1 MNLHGWQA
9 LVREADMALKTHNL
23 TECIGTLVETDAAS
37 LISGA
42 ASAEIA
48 ELVQQRG
55 VLVLRGCAMDDEQ
68 QLAFTRT
75 LGPVLDE
82 KSGEVYK
89 VTYDPRE
96 SPNLWF
102 YTPGNF
108 FWHIDRTDSDVPP
121 FVSMLNAKRLPATG
135 GDTEFANTYAAYAA
149 LPEADKALI
158 EDLKVIHKV
167 EASFRFV
174 PNLSDEQVAA
184 FRAHEPKQH
193 PLVWRHRDGRKSLIT
208 STSGAGIV
216 GMGEAE
222 GEALLRRMM
231 DWATQPR
238 FVYRHQWQLGDIVM
252 WDNTGTMHKAQPYA
266 EDSGRLLHRTT
277 VLGDEP
283 FNSRRELAAV

>member
-1 MNLHGWQA
+1 MP
-9 LVREADMALKTHNL
+9 LKTTDL
-23 TECIGTLVETDAAS
+23 TPCIGSLVETNVET
-37 LISGA
+37 LVSGA
-42 ASAEIA
+42 GSPEIC
-48 ELVQQRG
+48 ELVQKRG
-55 VLVLRGCAMDDEQ
+55 VLVIRGLDMDDAQ
-68 QLAFTRT
+68 QLDFTRT

-96 SPNLWF
+96 SPKHYF

-121 FVSMLNAKRLPATG
+121 FVSMLNAKCLSDIG
-135 GDTEFANTYAAYAA
+135 GDTHFANTYAAYSA
-149 LPEADKALI
+149 LPEADKMLI
-158 EDLKVIHKV
+158 ENLKVVHKV

-174 PNLSDEQVAA
+174 PDLSEKQIAA
-184 FRAHEPKQH
+184 FRAHEPKVH

-208 STSGAGIV
+208 STSAIEV
-216 GMGEAE
+216 IGMGQAD
-222 GEALLRRMM
+222 GEALLQRMM
-231 DWATQPR
+231 DWATQPK
-238 FVYRHQWQLGDIVM
+238 FVYVHRWQLGDIVM

-283 FNSRRELAAV
+283 FDTERELAA

>member
-1 MNLHGWQA
+1 
-9 LVREADMALKTHNL
+9 MALKTTNL
-23 TECIGTLVETDAAS
+23 TPCIGTMVETDIAT
-37 LISGA
+37 LVSGA
-42 ASAEIA
+42 ASPEIC
-48 ELVQQRG
+48 ELVQHRG
-55 VLVLRGCAMDDEQ
+55 VLVIRGLDMDDDQ

-96 SPNLWF
+96 SPNLYF

-121 FVSMLNAKRLPATG
+121 FVSMLNARRLPLVG
-135 GDTEFANTYAAYAA
+135 GDTEFANTYAAHEA
-149 LPEADKALI
+149 LPEAEKALI
-158 EDLKVIHKV
+158 ENLKVVHKV

-174 PNLSDEQVAA
+174 PNLSAEQIAA
-184 FRAHEPKQH
+184 FRAHEPKVH
-193 PLVWRHRDGRKSLIT
+193 PLVWHHRNGRKSLIT
-208 STSGAGIV
+208 STSGIEVV
-216 GMGEAE
+216 GMGQAE
-222 GEALLRRMM
+222 GQALLQRMM
-231 DWATQPR
+231 DWATQPQ
-238 FVYRHQWQLGDIVM
+238 FVYRHLWQLGDVVL

-283 FNSRRELAAV
+283 FDPARELTA

>member
-1 MNLHGWQA
+1 
-9 LVREADMALKTHNL
+9 MALETRDL
-23 TECIGTLVETDAAS
+23 TACIGSRVETDLAT
-37 LISGA
+37 LTSGD
-42 ASAEIA
+42 ASAEIVD
-48 ELVQQRG
+48 LVQRCG
-55 VLVLRGCAMDDEQ
+55 VLVIRRLAMDDDQ

-96 SPNLWF
+96 SPKLYF

-121 FVSMLNAKRLPATG
+121 FVSMLNAKRLPQVG
-135 GDTEFANTYAAYAA
+135 GDTEFANTYAAYEA

-158 EDLKVIHKV
+158 ENLKVVHKV

-174 PNLSDEQVAA
+174 PGLTDEQLAA
-184 FRAHEPKQH
+184 FRAHEPKVH
-193 PLVWRHRDGRKSLIT
+193 PLVWRHRDARRSLIT
-208 STSGAGIV
+208 STSAAGIV
-216 GMGEAE
+216 GMGAAE
-222 GEALLRRMM
+222 GEALLQRMM
-231 DWATQPR
+231 DWATQPQ
-238 FVYRHQWQLGDIVM
+238 FVYLHQWQLGDIVM
-252 WDNTGTMHKAQPYA
+252 WDNTGTMHKARPYA

-283 FNSRRELAAV
+283 FDPEKQRVAA

>member
-1 MNLHGWQA
+1 MP
-9 LVREADMALKTHNL
+9 LKTNDL
-23 TECIGTLVETDAAS
+23 TPNIGTLVETDAAT
-37 LISGA
+37 LVSGA
-42 ASAEIA
+42 VSTEICA
-48 ELVQQRG
+48 LIQQRG
-55 VLVLRGCAMDDEQ
+55 VLVLRGCAMNDAE

-96 SPNLWF
+96 SPELWF

-121 FVSMLNAKRLPATG
+121 FLTMLNAKRLPDSG
-135 GDTEFANTYAAYAA
+135 GDTHFANTYAAYEA
-149 LPEADKALI
+149 LPDSDKTLI
-158 EDLKVIHKV
+158 DRLKVVHRV

-174 PNLSDEQVAA
+174 PDLSDEQRAA
-184 FRAHEPKQH
+184 FRAHGPKVH

-208 STSGAGIV
+208 STSSLEIV
-216 GMGEAE
+216 GMGQAE
-222 GEALLRRMM
+222 GEALLQRMM
-231 DWATQPR
+231 DWATQAR
-238 FVYRHQWQLGDIVM
+238 FVYVHKWQLGDIVM
-252 WDNTGTMHKAQPYA
+252 WDNTGTMHKARPYA

-283 FNSRRELAAV
+283 FDPERERAAA

>member
-1 MNLHGWQA
+1 
-9 LVREADMALKTHNL
+9 MALQTTNL
-23 TECIGTLVETDAAS
+23 TPCIGSLIETDVDTLV
-37 LISGA
+37 SGA

-48 ELVQQRG
+48 ELIQQRG
-55 VLVLRGCAMDDEQ
+55 VLVIRGLQMDDAQ

-89 VTYDPRE
+89 VTYDPEE
-96 SPNLWF
+96 SPLAL

-121 FVSMLNAKRLPATG
+121 FISMLNAKHLPPSG
-135 GDTEFANTYAAYAA
+135 GDTEFANTYAAWEA
-149 LPEADKALI
+149 LPESDKALI

-167 EASFRFV
+167 ESSFRFV
-174 PNLSDEQVAA
+174 PNLSEEQVTA
-184 FRAHEPKQH
+184 FRAHEPKAH
-193 PLVWRHRDGRKSLIT
+193 PLVWRHRNGRKSLIT
-208 STSGAGIV
+208 STSAAEIV
-216 GMGEAE
+216 GMDPSAS
-222 GEALLRRMM
+222 EALLQRMM
-231 DWATQPR
+231 DWATQPQ

-283 FNSRRELAAV
+283 FDPERQLAA

>member
-1 MNLHGWQA
+1 
-9 LVREADMALKTHNL
+9 MALKTTDL
-23 TECIGTLVETDAAS
+23 TPCIGTMVETDIAT
-37 LISGA
+37 LVSGA
-42 ASAEIA
+42 ASPEICK
-48 ELVQQRG
+48 LVQHRG
-55 VLVLRGCAMDDEQ
+55 VLVIRGLDMDDDQ

-96 SPNLWF
+96 SPKLYF

-121 FVSMLNAKRLPATG
+121 FVSMLNARRLPEVG
-135 GDTEFANTYAAYAA
+135 GDTEFANTYAAYEA
-149 LPEADKALI
+149 LPEAEKALI
-158 EDLKVIHKV
+158 ENLEVVHKV

-174 PNLSDEQVAA
+174 PNLSAEQIAA
-184 FRAHEPKQH
+184 FRAHEPKVH
-193 PLVWRHRDGRKSLIT
+193 PLVWHHRDGRKSLIT
-208 STSGAGIV
+208 STSGIEVV
-216 GMGEAE
+216 GMGQAE
-222 GEALLRRMM
+222 GEALLQRMM
-231 DWATQPR
+231 DWATQPQ
-238 FVYRHQWQLGDIVM
+238 FVYRHQWQLGDVVM

-283 FNSRRELAAV
+283 FDPARELAA

>member
-1 MNLHGWQA
+1 MP
-9 LVREADMALKTHNL
+9 LKTTDL
-23 TECIGTLVETDAAS
+23 TPNIGTLVETDTVT
-37 LISGA
+37 LVSGA
-42 ASAEIA
+42 AAAEICA
-48 ELVQQRG
+48 LIQRRG
-55 VLVLRGCAMDDEQ
+55 VLVLRGCPMDDAQ
-68 QLAFTRT
+68 QLDFTRT

-96 SPNLWF
+96 SPELYF

-121 FVSMLNAKRLPATG
+121 FVTMLNAKRLPHVG
-135 GDTEFANTYAAYAA
+135 GDTAFANTYAAYEA

-158 EDLKVIHKV
+158 DRLKVVHKV

-174 PNLSDEQVAA
+174 PDLSEEQRAA
-184 FRAHEPKQH
+184 FRAHEPKIH

-208 STSGAGIV
+208 STSGIEIV
-216 GMGEAE
+216 GMEQAA
-222 GEALLRRMM
+222 GEALLQRMM
-231 DWATQPR
+231 DWATQGR
-238 FVYRHQWQLGDIVM
+238 FVYVHKWQLGDIVM

-277 VLGDEP
+277 VIGDEP
-283 FNSRRELAAV
+283 FDVERELAII

>member
-1 MNLHGWQA
+1 MPI
-9 LVREADMALKTHNL
+9 KTTDL
-23 TECIGTLVETDAAS
+23 APCIGTLIETDAETLIGGSCAS
-37 LISGA
+37 
-42 ASAEIA
+42 EICD
-48 ELVQQRG
+48 LVQRRG
-55 VLVLRGCAMDDEQ
+55 VLVIRGLDLDDAQ

-96 SPNLWF
+96 SPKLYF

-121 FVSMLNAKRLPATG
+121 FVSMLNAKRLPEVG
-135 GDTEFANTYAAYAA
+135 GDTEFANTYAAYEA
-149 LPEADKALI
+149 LPAADKQLI
-158 EDLKVIHKV
+158 ERLQVVHKV

-174 PNLSDEQVAA
+174 PDLSEEQLAA
-184 FRAHEPKQH
+184 FRSHEPKVH

-208 STSGAGIV
+208 STSAAGIV
-216 GMGEAE
+216 GMGQAE
-222 GEALLRRMM
+222 GEALLQRMM
-231 DWATQPR
+231 DWATQPQ
-238 FVYRHQWQLGDIVM
+238 FVYVHRWQLGDIVM
-252 WDNTGTMHKAQPYA
+252 WDNTGTMHKARPYA

-283 FNSRRELAAV
+283 FDPEKERAAA

>member
-1 MNLHGWQA
+1 
-9 LVREADMALKTHNL
+9 MALKTTDL
-23 TECIGTLVETDAAS
+23 TPCIGSLVETDVAT
-37 LISGA
+37 LVSGA
-42 ASAEIA
+42 AAAEIC
-48 ELVQQRG
+48 ELVQHRG
-55 VLVLRGCAMDDEQ
+55 VLVIRGLDLDDDQ

-96 SPNLWF
+96 SPKLYF

-121 FVSMLNAKRLPATG
+121 FVSMLNARRLPLEG
-135 GDTEFANTYAAYAA
+135 GDTHFANTYAAYDA
-149 LPEADKALI
+149 LPEAEKALI
-158 EDLKVIHKV
+158 DGLRVIHKV

-174 PNLSDEQVAA
+174 PDLSDEQIAA
-184 FRAHEPKQH
+184 FRAHEPKEH
-193 PLVWRHRDGRKSLIT
+193 PLVWCHRDGRKSLIT
-208 STSGAGIV
+208 STSGIEVV
-216 GMGEAE
+216 GMGQAE
-222 GEALLRRMM
+222 GEALLQRMM

-238 FVYRHQWQLGDIVM
+238 FVYRHQWQLGDVVM

-283 FNSRRELAAV
+283 FDPQRALVA

>member
-1 MNLHGWQA
+1 
-9 LVREADMALKTHNL
+9 MALKTSDL
-23 TECIGTLVETDAAS
+23 TPKIGTLVETDAAT

-42 ASAEIA
+42 VSAEIC
-48 ELVQQRG
+48 ELVQSRG
-55 VLVLRGCAMDDEQ
+55 VLVLRGCAMDDYQ

-96 SPNLWF
+96 SPKLYF

-121 FVSMLNAKRLPATG
+121 FVSMLNAKRLPDVG
-135 GDTEFANTYAAYAA
+135 GDTLFANTYAAYEA
-149 LPEADKALI
+149 LPAADQALI
-158 EDLKVIHKV
+158 EHLKVVHKV

-174 PNLSDEQVAA
+174 PDLTEEQVAA
-184 FRAHEPKQH
+184 FRAHEPKVH
-193 PLVWRHRDGRKSLIT
+193 PLVWRHRNGRKSLIT
-208 STSGAGIV
+208 STSAAGIV
-216 GMGEAE
+216 GMEQAD
-222 GEALLRRMM
+222 GEALLQRMM
-231 DWATQPR
+231 DWATQPQ
-238 FVYRHQWQLGDIVM
+238 FVYVHQWQLGDVVM
-252 WDNTGTMHKAQPYA
+252 WDNTGTMHKARPYA

-283 FNSRRELAAV
+283 FDPERELAT

>member
-1 MNLHGWQA
+1 
-9 LVREADMALKTHNL
+9 MAIKTTDL
-23 TECIGTLVETDAAS
+23 TTCIGTLIEADIATLTSGSAAQD
-37 LISGA
+37 IC
-42 ASAEIA
+42 
-48 ELVQQRG
+48 ELVQNRG
-55 VLVLRGCAMDDEQ
+55 VLVIRGLDMDDAQ

-96 SPNLWF
+96 SPQLYF

-121 FVSMLNAKRLPATG
+121 FVSMLNARRLPEVG
-135 GDTEFANTYAAYAA
+135 GDTEFANTYAAYEA

-158 EDLKVIHKV
+158 ENLKVVHKV

-174 PNLSDEQVAA
+174 PNLTEKQIAA

-193 PLVWRHRDGRKSLIT
+193 PLVWHHRDGRKSLIT
-208 STSGAGIV
+208 STSGIEVV
-216 GMGEAE
+216 GMGQAD
-222 GEALLRRMM
+222 GEALLQRMM
-231 DWATQPR
+231 DWATQPQ

-283 FNSRRELAAV
+283 FDPARELAA